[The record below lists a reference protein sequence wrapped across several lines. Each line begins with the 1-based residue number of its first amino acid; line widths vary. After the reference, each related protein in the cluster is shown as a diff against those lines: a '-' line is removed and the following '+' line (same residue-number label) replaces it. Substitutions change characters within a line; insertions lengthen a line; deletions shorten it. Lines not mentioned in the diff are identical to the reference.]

1 MPEPLKINADK
12 LESLFPADSRGP
24 EYGVWYV
31 FVGCTLLCFA
41 REGQV
46 GELWA
51 QLAEQIG
58 NDTDKQVIAARRL
71 REGLL
76 KSSPLV
82 GFPRVSWLQSLYIC
96 LALGIIGDYCTV
108 WTASTSRVV
117 IPLSFQGC
125 YVSVIREAVIQMSL
139 EGCHSKA
146 CHSMPVIRGPVI
158 PGLAIHRPVIHV
170 CHPETF
176 HLQPIIEGSNP
187 ATF

>member
-82 GFPRVSWLQSLYIC
+82 GFPRVSWLDFFRCRLRAVIQR
-96 LALGIIGDYCTV
+96 LAIRC
-108 WTASTSRVV
+108 
-117 IPLSFQGC
+117 LSFEDLSWQGLPFTGLSST
-125 YVSVIREAVIQMSL
+125 SVIRRHFICSL
-139 EGCHSKA
+139 SLRAQTQLLSNKRLPESKLITL
-146 CHSMPVIRGPVI
+146 VN
-158 PGLAIHRPVIHV
+158 
-170 CHPETF
+170 
-176 HLQPIIEGSNP
+176 QWPIFPSCISQRTYTKSRRNLGD
-187 ATF
+187 